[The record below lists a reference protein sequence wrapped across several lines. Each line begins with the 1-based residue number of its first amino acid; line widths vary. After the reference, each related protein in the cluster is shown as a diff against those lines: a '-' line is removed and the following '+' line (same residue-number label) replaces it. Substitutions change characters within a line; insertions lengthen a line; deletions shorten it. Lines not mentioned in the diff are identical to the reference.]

1 MAVLGEVLFWG
12 ACESQ
17 SPLSYYSPVSLRWD
31 VNIGMHFI
39 YSCIEDWEENL
50 RGATPIL
57 VSCMVISMVLKE
69 NAKFTTHHNDDETTA
84 DSTHNE
90 RHH

>member
-1 MAVLGEVLFWG
+1 MGEVLFWG

-17 SPLSYYSPVSLRWD
+17 SPLILFPRQPPPGRQYR
-31 VNIGMHFI
+31 H
-39 YSCIEDWEENL
+39 EDWEENL